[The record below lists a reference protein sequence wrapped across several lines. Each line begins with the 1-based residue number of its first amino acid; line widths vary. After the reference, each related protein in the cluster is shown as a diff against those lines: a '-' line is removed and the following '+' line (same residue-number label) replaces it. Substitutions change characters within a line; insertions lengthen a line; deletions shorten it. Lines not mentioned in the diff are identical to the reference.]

1 MKFGIFL
8 QHYFPY
14 GGLQRDAVRLAE
26 AAAQAGDTP
35 VMIVSTWEGPKPAGF
50 QIIEL
55 ASGGSSNHRKAER
68 FANDCQSMYQQEQL
82 DTAICFSRVPGTP
95 FHFCGDPCFKEKFTR
110 TKANFNK
117 LLPRY
122 RFLLKNEED
131 LFGSESRTHIFYLAA
146 SEIPAYRDFYP
157 LDESR
162 YTLLPPW
169 LKRPKQFDQS
179 KGHIKDVLTDE
190 LGIADDS
197 TLLLFVGS
205 DFQRKGLDRAI
216 DALAELKDSST
227 HLVACGKCS
236 PDAYLHQAKQL
247 GIEKQVHILG
257 PRDDISEWMF
267 ISDLLVHPA
276 RQETAGMVLL
286 EALTYGLPVLCTE
299 NCGYAA
305 IVKETGC
312 ASINSGASS
321 SDISNKVQTFIKSTR
336 SLCSSIQEWTQL
348 TNRYTTAEIIMT
360 QLRSVKSN

>member
-26 AAAQAGDTP
+26 AAVQAGDIP
-35 VMIVSTWEGPKPAGF
+35 VMIVSTWDGPKPAGF

-68 FANDCQSMYQQEQL
+68 FANDCQLMYQQEKL

-110 TKANFNK
+110 TKANLYK

-122 RFLLKNEED
+122 RFLLKNEEE

-146 SEIPAYRDFYP
+146 SEIPAYTDFYP

-169 LKRPKQFDQS
+169 LKRPKQFTQS
-179 KGHIKDVLTDE
+179 KQSLKENLTLE
-190 LGIADDS
+190 LGIKADS
-197 TLLLFVGS
+197 KLLLFVGS
-205 DFQRKGLDRAI
+205 DFHRKGLDRAI
-216 DALAELKDSST
+216 DALAELMDSSI

-236 PDAYLHQAKQL
+236 PDAYLQQAKQL
-247 GIEKQVHILG
+247 SIEKQVHILG

-286 EALTYGLPVLCTE
+286 EALTYNLPILCTE
-299 NCGYAA
+299 NCGYASTVIEA
-305 IVKETGC
+305 GCIPLKELSTPPEI
-312 ASINSGASS
+312 ASRIDS
-321 SDISNKVQTFIKSTR
+321 
-336 SLCSSIQEWTQL
+336 QL
-348 TNRYTTAEIIMT
+348 TDIKCTIPAIQQWISKDERYAVAEVILHNMHN
-360 QLRSVKSN
+360 S

>member
-26 AAAQAGDTP
+26 AAVQAGDTP
-35 VMIVSTWEGPKPAGF
+35 VMIVSTWEGPKPSGF

-55 ASGGSSNHRKAER
+55 ASGGTSNHKKAER
-68 FANDCQSMYQQEQL
+68 FANDCQVMYKQEQL

-110 TKANFNK
+110 TKASFNK

-131 LFGSESRTHIFYLAA
+131 LFGEQSDTHIFYLAA
-146 SEIPAYRDFYP
+146 SEIPAYTDFYP

-179 KGHIKDVLTDE
+179 KEQIKDALTKD
-190 LGIADDS
+190 LGIANDS

-205 DFQRKGLDRAI
+205 DFHRKGLDRAI
-216 DALAELKDSST
+216 DALAELKDSSI
-227 HLVACGKCS
+227 HLVACGQCS
-236 PDAYLHQAKQL
+236 PDACLQQAKQL
-247 GIEKQVHILG
+247 GIENQVHILG
-257 PRDDISEWMF
+257 PRDDIPEWMF

-276 RQETAGMVLL
+276 RQETAGMVLI
-286 EALTYGLPVLCTE
+286 ESLTYGLPVLCTE
-299 NCGYAA
+299 NCGYAQA
-305 IVKETGC
+305 VAESGC
-312 ASINSGASS
+312 PPLNSSCSASHLSER
-321 SDISNKVQTFIKSTR
+321 ISQ
-336 SLCSSIQEWTQL
+336 SLSNISKLHELTQKWL
-348 TNRYTTAEIIMT
+348 TNSADFETASLILDT
-360 QLRSVKSN
+360 LRSNPSS